1 MNKSCLS
8 NSQETRQKLESEDKG
23 RPHIKEQGRKKTKAP
38 FTPINFLNL
47 KF

>member
-38 FTPINFLNL
+38 FTPINF
-47 KF
+47 